1 MFLSTVAPCIVYS
14 RKVVMKAATVLFLC
28 QLSLSVLAEWPLA
41 LLQYACHVYLSS
53 AMRRGNTTDVMF
65 PYFSGEQILACHVE
79 SICFVYH
86 FDEGPPAPPAVRPA
100 VPFARSLHSLRWRR
114 MSFVPAATTAPSR
127 KYALNLPLLPNE
139 DSRTPA
145 CETTNHA

>member
-1 MFLSTVAPCIVYS
+1 MKTTTVILLRQSSV
-14 RKVVMKAATVLFLC
+14 
-28 QLSLSVLAEWPLA
+28 SVLAEWPLA

-53 AMRRGNTTDVMF
+53 AMRRGNPTDIMF
-65 PYFSGEQILACHVE
+65 PYFSGEQIPARHVE
-79 SICFVYH
+79 SIYFVYH
-86 FDEGPPAPPAVRPA
+86 FDEGPPAPPAVRPT

-139 DSRTPA
+139 DSRTPT